1 VFKTGYLGLDFDG
14 KLLKTKAITS
24 KILKRLGL
32 FVEMVHG
39 KDLSVARESPGCVP
53 GLFSSTGS
61 ILSNWMKLIGAFR
74 MIIFWV

>member
-39 KDLSVARESPGCVP
+39 KDLSVEREKPR
-53 GLFSSTGS
+53 
-61 ILSNWMKLIGAFR
+61 LSAGAFL
-74 MIIFWV
+74 IYWFYFIEFG